1 MLGDKSVALRH
12 SKNPGGAVLVFTPAE
27 WGAFIGGAKDGE
39 F

>member
-1 MLGDKSVALRH
+1 MGDKSVALRH